1 MIKFLVIFIT
11 FNPIHAIKLPTKY
24 YYNSRIHNFGN
35 VGLGGHL
42 HSLLAPYATTM
53 IDNKCYNSVNIR
65 QLILSRYNQ
74 EFYKN
79 HEKLPKIIDLCC
91 GTGTSTAT
99 NQLGIDTSEPM
110 ISTAKL
116 STAKLSQ
123 AKLSEAKL
131 SQAKL
136 SQAKLSEA
144 KLSKAKLSKVKINNQ
159 QSLKTH
165 TKFIIG
171 NAENYGQE
179 DEFDTATI
187 MFAFHE
193 MPNYAHHKIIKN
205 AKKITKHDIIIVDIS
220 PNYSPS
226 KLMLSGE
233 PYLLNYKTTIQELL
247 TQHQFTYLEYIPNH
261 VGLWVYSHKN
271 NHICLINNLYHK

>member
-1 MIKFLVIFIT
+1 MYKLILLFLTLKQIHTIKI
-11 FNPIHAIKLPTKY
+11 PTKY
-24 YYNSRIHNFGN
+24 YYDPRIHNFGN
-35 VGLGGHL
+35 IGLGGQI
-42 HSLLAPYATTM
+42 HSMLAPYATKV

-65 QLILSRYNQ
+65 QLILSKYSQ
-74 EFYKN
+74 DFYKN
-79 HEKLPKIIDLCC
+79 NEKLPKIIDLCC

-99 NQLGIDTSEPM
+99 NQLGIDSSLPM
-110 ISTAKL
+110 IT
-116 STAKLSQ
+116 Q
-123 AKLSEAKL
+123 AKKIHNNK
-131 SQAKL
+131 QA
-136 SQAKLSEA
+136 
-144 KLSKAKLSKVKINNQ
+144 I
-159 QSLKTH
+159 KTQ
-165 TKFIIG
+165 FIIG

-179 DEFDTATI
+179 DEFDTATL

-233 PYLLNYKTTIQELL
+233 PYLLNYKATIHELL

-261 VGLWVYSHKN
+261 VGLWYYSHNQDPK
-271 NHICLINNLYHK
+271 INLTQLFK

>member
-1 MIKFLVIFIT
+1 MYKLLLKLLLIFLT
-11 FNPIHAIKLPTKY
+11 FNLSESSIPKIPTKY

-35 VGLGGHL
+35 IGLGGRL

-65 QLILSRYNQ
+65 QLILSKYNQ
-74 EFYKN
+74 DFYKK
-79 HEKLPKIIDLCC
+79 HEKIPKLIDLCC
-91 GTGTSTAT
+91 GTGTSTAI
-99 NQLGIDTSEPM
+99 NQLGIDTSNEM
-110 ISTAKL
+110 ISKAIT
-116 STAKLSQ
+116 STATS
-123 AKLSEAKL
+123 
-131 SQAKL
+131 
-136 SQAKLSEA
+136 
-144 KLSKAKLSKVKINNQ
+144 SKAK
-159 QSLKTH
+159 KTQ
-165 TKFIIG
+165 FIIG

-179 DEFDTATI
+179 DEFDTATL

-205 AKKITKHDIIIVDIS
+205 AKKITKHEILIIDIS

-233 PYLLNYKTTIQELL
+233 PYLLNYKATIQELL

-261 VGLWVYSHKN
+261 VGLWVYSHQN
-271 NHICLINNLYHK
+271 NQNYLINNLYHK

>member
-1 MIKFLVIFIT
+1 MIKIILKLIIIFLT
-11 FNPIHAIKLPTKY
+11 FDPTISTKY
-24 YYNSRIHNFGN
+24 YYDPRIHNFGN
-35 VGLGGHL
+35 IGLGGQI
-42 HSLLAPYATTM
+42 HSMLAPYATKV
-53 IDNKCYNSVNIR
+53 IDKKCYNSVNIR
-65 QLILSRYNQ
+65 QYILSKYTQ
-74 EFYKN
+74 DFYKKY
-79 HEKLPKIIDLCC
+79 EKLPKIIDLCC

-99 NQLGIDTSEPM
+99 NQLGIDSSLPM
-110 ISTAKL
+110 IT
-116 STAKLSQ
+116 Q
-123 AKLSEAKL
+123 AKKIHNNK
-131 SQAKL
+131 QA
-136 SQAKLSEA
+136 
-144 KLSKAKLSKVKINNQ
+144 I
-159 QSLKTH
+159 KTQ
-165 TKFIIG
+165 FIIG

-226 KLMLSGE
+226 NLMLIGE
-233 PYLLNYKTTIQELL
+233 PYLLNYKATIQQLL
-247 TQHQFTYLEYIPNH
+247 TQHKFKYLEYIPNH

>member
-1 MIKFLVIFIT
+1 MIKFLLIFII
-11 FNPIHAIKLPTKY
+11 FNPTHTIKIPTKY

-35 VGLGGHL
+35 VGLGGQI

-65 QLILSRYNQ
+65 QLILSKYNQ

-110 ISTAKL
+110 IS
-116 STAKLSQ
+116 
-123 AKLSEAKL
+123 
-131 SQAKL
+131 
-136 SQAKLSEA
+136 EA
-144 KLSKAKLSKVKINNQ
+144 KLSKAKLSKAKL
-159 QSLKTH
+159 SKALTSKAKKTITSKPH
-165 TKFIIG
+165 AQFIIG

-233 PYLLNYKTTIQELL
+233 PYLLNYKATIQELL
-247 TQHQFTYLEYIPNH
+247 TQHQFKYLEYIPNH

>member
-1 MIKFLVIFIT
+1 MYKLILVLLTLIFNVTYSIK
-11 FNPIHAIKLPTKY
+11 PKY

-35 VGLGGHL
+35 IGLGGRL
-42 HSLLAPYATTM
+42 HSLLASYATTM

-65 QLILSRYNQ
+65 QLILSKYNQ
-74 EFYKN
+74 EFYKKY
-79 HEKLPKIIDLCC
+79 EKLPKLIDLCC

-99 NQLGIDTSEPM
+99 NQLGIDSSLPLIT
-110 ISTAKL
+110 
-116 STAKLSQ
+116 Q
-123 AKLSEAKL
+123 AKKIHNNK
-131 SQAKL
+131 QA
-136 SQAKLSEA
+136 
-144 KLSKAKLSKVKINNQ
+144 I
-159 QSLKTH
+159 KTQ
-165 TKFIIG
+165 FIIA

-179 DEFDTATI
+179 DEFDTATL

-233 PYLLNYKTTIQELL
+233 PYLLNYKATIQQLL

-261 VGLWVYSHKN
+261 VGLWYF
-271 NHICLINNLYHK
+271 NHNQDPKINLTQLFK

>member
-1 MIKFLVIFIT
+1 MINIKFLLIFIT
-11 FNPIHAIKLPTKY
+11 FNPIHTIKIPTKY

-35 VGLGGHL
+35 VGLGGRI

-65 QLILSRYNQ
+65 QLILSKYNQ
-74 EFYKN
+74 DFYKT

-91 GTGTSTAT
+91 GTGTSTAI

-110 ISTAKL
+110 IS
-116 STAKLSQ
+116 Q
-123 AKLSEAKL
+123 A
-131 SQAKL
+131 
-136 SQAKLSEA
+136 
-144 KLSKAKLSKVKINNQ
+144 NTNTNTNTNTR
-159 QSLKTH
+159 TH

-179 DEFDTATI
+179 DEFDTATL

-205 AKKITKHDIIIVDIS
+205 AKKITKHDIIIVDIN

-247 TQHQFTYLEYIPNH
+247 TQHKFKYLEYIPNH
-261 VGLWVYSHKN
+261 VGLWYFSHN
-271 NHICLINNLYHK
+271 QEQNQINLTQLFNK